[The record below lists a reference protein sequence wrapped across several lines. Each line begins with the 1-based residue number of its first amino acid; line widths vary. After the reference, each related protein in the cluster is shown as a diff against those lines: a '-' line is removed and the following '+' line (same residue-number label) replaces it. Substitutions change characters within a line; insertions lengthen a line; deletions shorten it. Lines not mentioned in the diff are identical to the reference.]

1 VAAAATG
8 APRDADLHQ
17 GLRVRLSELIRGVE
31 VVDVS
36 GDVAV
41 EVAEVRDD
49 SRAVGPGDLFV
60 ATRGQTVDGHAY
72 VAAAGE
78 RGAVAFVVEDDV
90 ATPGVRV
97 RVRSTA
103 EALAQLAANRF
114 GRPAEALTLIGITG
128 TNGKTT
134 TTFLAEAL
142 ARAAGG
148 AAGVLTTVTYRWG
161 EVARPAPFTTP
172 TPLVLHATLAEMRAA
187 GVTHVAMEAS
197 SHALELHRL
206 DGVRFRVGAFTNLT
220 QDHLDFHGTM
230 DAYRDAKA
238 RLFREHLTP
247 DGVGVINVDG
257 AGGPWMLGQVHGRAL
272 AVSARRDGEAEV
284 RPLELSQSVEGS
296 AVTFATPV
304 GALEVRSP
312 LIGVFNLENLAVAVG
327 IGVALGLPAAAIG
340 QALSGVT
347 GVPGRLER
355 VANAAGIGVFVDYAH
370 TPDALERVMAALRP
384 ITRGRLIVVFGCGGD
399 RDKSKRPIMGRLVA
413 RDADLPIVTS
423 DNPRT
428 EEPQAI
434 LDMIVAGVQ
443 ELRAGGFVVELDR
456 RTAIERAV
464 ASARPGDVVL
474 VAGKGHE
481 DYQIVG
487 KTKQHFDDREEAAKA
502 LAKLAIPAP
511 TGQD

>member
-1 VAAAATG
+1 LQRE
-8 APRDADLHQ
+8 RD
-17 GLRVRLSELIRGVE
+17 VRLAELIDGVE
-31 VVDVS
+31 VLSVDGDVS
-36 GDVAV
+36 V

-49 SRAVGPGDLFV
+49 SRAVAAGDLFV

-72 VAAAGE
+72 LAAAAG

-90 ATPGVRV
+90 ATGGVRV

-103 EALAQLAANRF
+103 AALARIAANRF
-114 GRPAEALTLIGITG
+114 GRPAEVLTLVAVTG

-148 AAGVLTTVTYRWG
+148 RAGVLTTVTYRWPG
-161 EVARPAPFTTP
+161 VAREAPFTTP

-230 DAYRDAKA
+230 DAYRQAKA
-238 RLFREHLTP
+238 RLFSEHLGT
-247 DGVGVINVDG
+247 DGVAVINLDG
-257 AGGPWMLGQVHGRAL
+257 DGGPWMRRQVRGRCLGVTTR
-272 AVSARRDGEAEV
+272 SD
-284 RPLELSQSVEGS
+284 GS
-296 AVTFATPV
+296 AATGAEIRAVRAAHTVDGIVADFETPV
-304 GALEVRSP
+304 GLVSLRSP
-312 LIGVFNLENLAVAVG
+312 LIGTFNLENLAVAVG

-340 QALSGVT
+340 AALSAVA

-355 VANAAGIGVFVDYAH
+355 VANDRGLGIFVDYAH

-399 RDKSKRPIMGRLVA
+399 RDKTKRPIMGRLVA

-428 EEPQAI
+428 EEPGAI
-434 LDMIVAGVQ
+434 VDMIVAGVT
-443 ELRAGGFVVELDR
+443 EVRPSGFVVELDR
-456 RTAIERAV
+456 RAAIEQAL
-464 ASARPGDVVL
+464 AAAQPGDVVL
-474 VAGKGHE
+474 IAGKGHE

-487 KTKQHFDDREEAAKA
+487 KTKQHFDDREEAARA
-502 LAKLAIPAP
+502 LAKVAHPAP
-511 TGQD
+511 RGQDEEPWRR